1 MQYFDA
7 HHIVCTTRPAQIFNV
22 KELAWSTCYY
32 YYCVRSDVC
41 GLYIQSNCEVLP
53 IQDQLC
59 GSFKY
64 FWLLGWGG
72 FQHLVNYGILRMWS
86 AEFRGDYV
94 TWCVGTHDPWVRQF
108 SSLWCFFCF
117 HHNSWLV
124 LLLLEK
130 ITIHYWLTDCAIT
143 TTSMVLRWMG
153 SIVWYAFGSI
163 PSWDSSQICNSLQAE
178 KEHKLNHVR

>member
-1 MQYFDA
+1 MHTILYVLQGLLKFSMWRNL
-7 HHIVCTTRPAQIFNV
+7 HEVHVIIIIIIVLEVMCVGCTYRVI
-22 KELAWSTCYY
+22 
-32 YYCVRSDVC
+32 VRCCQFRTGWV
-41 GLYIQSNCEVLP
+41 GLENWFLT
-53 IQDQLC
+53 
-59 GSFKY
+59 
-64 FWLLGWGG
+64 LGWWV
-72 FQHLVNYGILRMWS
+72 QHLVNYGILRMWS